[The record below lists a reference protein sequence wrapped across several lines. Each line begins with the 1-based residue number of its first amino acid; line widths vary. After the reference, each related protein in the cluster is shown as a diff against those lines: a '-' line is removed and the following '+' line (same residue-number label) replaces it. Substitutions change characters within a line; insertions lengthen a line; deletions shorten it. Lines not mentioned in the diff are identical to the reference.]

1 MKFAYNTTQYD
12 FVPQKGRKGDREKR
26 KKNSAAV
33 SKLSTATDQ
42 NGSCFIYSGL
52 FDATAQ
58 KGISTIYVKKEK
70 KNRQRKKTQRIWTF
84 FLDCQKKKST
94 KECIEKQGLEQCETT
109 IASSQSQLLCSENCS
124 FRSDNRRGMTQLS
137 LGCL

>member
-58 KGISTIYVKKEK
+58 KGISTIYVKKK
-70 KNRQRKKTQRIWTF
+70 KKTGRGRKHKGYEHF
-84 FLDCQKKKST
+84 F
-94 KECIEKQGLEQCETT
+94 
-109 IASSQSQLLCSENCS
+109 
-124 FRSDNRRGMTQLS
+124 
-137 LGCL
+137 